1 MSELCHADIQIT
13 GLVQGVF
20 FRAFTSRVAKSLN
33 IRGYVHNLPKGAVE
47 IVAEGHR
54 NDIEE
59 LLIKLRA
66 GPPEALVENI
76 EAKWSEFTGQFI
88 TFEIK

>member
-1 MSELCHADIQIT
+1 MSELCHADILIT

-20 FRAFTSRVAKSLN
+20 FRAFTSRIAKSLN
-33 IRGYVHNLPKGAVE
+33 IKGYAHNMPKGAVE
-47 IVAEGHR
+47 VVAEGHR

-59 LLIKLRA
+59 LVMKLHA

-76 EAKWSEFTGQFI
+76 ETKWSDFTGQFT